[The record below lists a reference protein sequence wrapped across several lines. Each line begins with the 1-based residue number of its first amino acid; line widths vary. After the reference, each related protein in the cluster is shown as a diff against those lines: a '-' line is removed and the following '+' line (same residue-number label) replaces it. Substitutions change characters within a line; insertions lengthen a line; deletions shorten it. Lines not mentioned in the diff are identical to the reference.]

1 MKPAAAYGGLLLPD
15 LFSPTF
21 YLGPWKMKMSPLIL
35 LFLGVSGVYCDSHS
49 LQYYYTAVS
58 APGSGLPV
66 VSVVGYVDDREITNY
81 NSDTRRDLPKTE
93 WMKKLEPEY
102 WEYNTHMAQTNEAVM
117 KNNVET
123 VMHRFNQTGGIH
135 YYQSVYGCEL
145 RDDGSTA
152 GYQQVGYDGRDFMY
166 LDTQSWLWIPAMQ
179 EAQLSTQ
186 RWNDPEER
194 VGERNKKYLETEC
207 IDWLKRHINNGRKDL
222 ERRVRPEVK
231 VWGRQQPDGVTR
243 LQCLAYGFHP
253 RAVDVKWVRNGEDH
267 IPSDEASPIL
277 PHPDGTYQTRVS
289 VEVPTREGDTYSCH
303 VDHSSLEEPIT
314 VTWDPNTESEDKMC
328 IVIGVVVTL
337 AIVIAAAGIGVLVW
351 RRRSGKHAGGA
362 AASIYVPAPEKTSG
376 PVTGNNYTPAP
387 RKHLNS
393 DSDDSLGKNSNSDSD
408 ESVEKDE
415 NSSNSSDTPLIPSV

>member
-222 ERRVRPEVK
+222 ERR
-231 VWGRQQPDGVTR
+231 
-243 LQCLAYGFHP
+243 
-253 RAVDVKWVRNGEDH
+253 
-267 IPSDEASPIL
+267 
-277 PHPDGTYQTRVS
+277 
-289 VEVPTREGDTYSCH
+289 
-303 VDHSSLEEPIT
+303 
-314 VTWDPNTESEDKMC
+314 DPNTESEDKMC

-362 AASIYVPAPEKTSG
+362 AASIYVPAPGKRAGGAAANICDAPPGKKTSG